1 MHYEQLT
8 SPQSRYFST
17 RFILHH
23 DYVSKV
29 GAKVKLASAQKRTR
43 PTVKSSKQFNTCPQ
57 VLGAFGRKKKEVV
70 LKKRGIPLL
79 LLSITYS
86 NDILPK
92 TLTAPGIHV

>member
-1 MHYEQLT
+1 MHYEQLS

-57 VLGAFGRKKKEVV
+57 VLGAFGRKKKRSGS
-70 LKKRGIPLL
+70 KKKGNPL
-79 LLSITYS
+79 
-86 NDILPK
+86 D
-92 TLTAPGIHV
+92 V

>member
-17 RFILHH
+17 CFILHH

-43 PTVKSSKQFNTCPQ
+43 TTVKSSKQFNTMPSG
-57 VLGAFGRKKKEVV
+57 LSKFSNGPKKKGESP
-70 LKKRGIPLL
+70 K
-79 LLSITYS
+79 SITYS
-86 NDILPK
+86 NDIL
-92 TLTAPGIHV
+92 L

>member
-1 MHYEQLT
+1 MTLITTAALRTVILAVMHYEQLT

-43 PTVKSSKQFNTCPQ
+43 PTVKS
-57 VLGAFGRKKKEVV
+57 
-70 LKKRGIPLL
+70 
-79 LLSITYS
+79 
-86 NDILPK
+86 
-92 TLTAPGIHV
+92 